1 MGAFLDGLLSLKNK
15 AELGLEQYGPTA
27 MIIGGVI
34 LMVGGA
40 VVAAIETPKAEEIV
54 TVGKKEI
61 DEIRDALNHPEKR
74 ADDYTEKDAKRD
86 MTKAYFRTVG
96 KLALN
101 YAPAIIAEVA
111 GGSLVLGGTKV
122 INNRLAITGAA
133 LSTALSEFDE
143 YRKNT
148 IEKFGDDG
156 KKIDGELR
164 YGLKTGEI
172 KEKVVDENGKEK
184 TVKKK
189 VAYLDEN
196 FGEDGYRRVFDC
208 RNTYWD
214 HHPDYALM
222 FLSAKQNLFNDQ
234 LRAKGFVFLNDV
246 LKELGF
252 EPTKQGQ
259 IVGWV
264 YDPNNDRGDNYIDF
278 DVLPVRIREFNGKEY
293 VENLECPERNCG
305 FALNFNV
312 DGSIL
317 DRVNWSEKN
326 EPHHLW
332 RK

>member
-1 MGAFLDGLLSLKNK
+1 MGAFLDTILSLKNK
-15 AELGLEQYGPTA
+15 AALGIEQHGPTF
-27 MIIGGVI
+27 MIVGGVI

-40 VVAAIETPKAEEIV
+40 IAAAVETPKAEEIV
-54 TVGKKEI
+54 AVGKKEI
-61 DEIRDALNHPEKR
+61 DEIREALNHPEKR
-74 ADDYTEKDAKRD
+74 AADYTEKDAKKD
-86 MTKAYFRTVG
+86 MTKAYFKTAG

-143 YRKNT
+143 YRKNA

-156 KKIDGELR
+156 KKIDEELR
-164 YGLKTGEI
+164 YGLKMGEI
-172 KEKVVDENGKEK
+172 KEKVTGVDGKEK
-184 TVKKK
+184 TIKKK
-189 VAYLDEN
+189 VAFLDDN
-196 FGEDGYRRVFDC
+196 FGDDGYRRVFDF
-208 RNTYWD
+208 RNPYWD

-234 LRAKGFVFLNDV
+234 LRANGFVFLNDV
-246 LKELGF
+246 LKDLGF

-264 YDPNNDRGDNYIDF
+264 YDPNNDKGDNYIDF
-278 DVLPVRIREFNGKEY
+278 RVSPVRIRENDGKEY
-293 VENLECPERNCG
+293 VENLEYPERNCG
-305 FALNFNV
+305 FALDFNV

-317 DRVNWSEKN
+317 NRVDWSANDKA
-326 EPHHLW
+326 LS
-332 RK
+332 RR

>member
-1 MGAFLDGLLSLKNK
+1 MGAFLDTILSLKNK
-15 AELGLEQYGPTA
+15 AALGIEQHGPTM
-27 MIIGGVI
+27 MIVGGVI

-40 VVAAIETPKAEEIV
+40 IAAAVETPKAEEIV
-54 TVGKKEI
+54 AVGKKEI
-61 DEIRDALNHPEKR
+61 DEIREALNHPEKR
-74 ADDYTEKDAKRD
+74 AADYTEKDAKKD
-86 MTKAYFRTVG
+86 MTKAYFKTAG

-143 YRKNT
+143 YRKNA

-156 KKIDGELR
+156 KKIDEELR
-164 YGLKTGEI
+164 YGLKMGEI
-172 KEKVVDENGKEK
+172 KEKVTGADGKEK

-189 VAYLDEN
+189 VAFLDDN
-196 FGEDGYRRVFDC
+196 FGDDGYRRVFDF
-208 RNTYWD
+208 RNPYWD

-234 LRAKGFVFLNDV
+234 LRANGFVFLNDV
-246 LKELGF
+246 LKDLGF

-264 YDPNNDRGDNYIDF
+264 YDPNNDKGDNYIDF
-278 DVLPVRIREFNGKEY
+278 RVSPVRIRENDGKEY
-293 VENLECPERNCG
+293 VENLEYPERNCG
-305 FALNFNV
+305 FTLDFNV

-317 DRVNWSEKN
+317 NRVDWSANDKA
-326 EPHHLW
+326 LS
-332 RK
+332 RR

>member
-1 MGAFLDGLLSLKNK
+1 MGAFLDTILSLKNK
-15 AELGLEQYGPTA
+15 AALGIEQHGPTM
-27 MIIGGVI
+27 MIVGGVI

-40 VVAAIETPKAEEIV
+40 IAAAVETPKAEEIV
-54 TVGKKEI
+54 AVGKKEI
-61 DEIRDALNHPEKR
+61 DEIREALNHPEKR
-74 ADDYTEKDAKRD
+74 AADYTEKDAKKD
-86 MTKAYFRTVG
+86 MTKAYFKTAG

-143 YRKNT
+143 YRKNA

-156 KKIDGELR
+156 KKIDEELR
-164 YGLKTGEI
+164 YGLKMGEI
-172 KEKVVDENGKEK
+172 KEKVTGADGKEK

-189 VAYLDEN
+189 VAFLDDN
-196 FGEDGYRRVFDC
+196 FGDDGYRRVFDF
-208 RNTYWD
+208 RNPYWD

-234 LRAKGFVFLNDV
+234 LRANGFVFLNDV
-246 LKELGF
+246 LKDLGF

-264 YDPNNDRGDNYIDF
+264 YDPNNDKGDNYIDF
-278 DVLPVRIREFNGKEY
+278 RVSPVRIRENDGKEY
-293 VENLECPERNCG
+293 VENLEYPERNCG
-305 FALNFNV
+305 FALDFNV

-317 DRVNWSEKN
+317 NRVDWSANDKA
-326 EPHHLW
+326 LS
-332 RK
+332 RR

>member
-1 MGAFLDGLLSLKNK
+1 MGAFLDTILSLKNK
-15 AELGLEQYGPTA
+15 AALGIEQHGPTF
-27 MIIGGVI
+27 MIVGGVI

-40 VVAAIETPKAEEIV
+40 IAAAVETPKAEEIV
-54 TVGKKEI
+54 AVGKNEI
-61 DEIRDALNHPEKR
+61 DEIREALNHPEKR
-74 ADDYTEKDAKRD
+74 AADYTEKDAKKD
-86 MTKAYFRTVG
+86 MTKAYFKTAG

-143 YRKNT
+143 YRKNA

-156 KKIDGELR
+156 KKIDEELR
-164 YGLKTGEI
+164 YGLKMGEI
-172 KEKVVDENGKEK
+172 KEKVTGTDGKEK
-184 TVKKK
+184 TIKKK
-189 VAYLDEN
+189 VAFLDDN
-196 FGEDGYRRVFDC
+196 FGDDGYRRVFDF
-208 RNTYWD
+208 RNPYWD

-234 LRAKGFVFLNDV
+234 LRANGFVFLNDV
-246 LKELGF
+246 LKDLGF

-264 YDPNNDRGDNYIDF
+264 YDPNNDKGDNYIDF
-278 DVLPVRIREFNGKEY
+278 RVSPVRIRENDGKEY
-293 VENLECPERNCG
+293 VENLEYPERNCG
-305 FALNFNV
+305 FALDFNV

-317 DRVNWSEKN
+317 NRVDWSANDKA
-326 EPHHLW
+326 LS
-332 RK
+332 RR

>member
-1 MGAFLDGLLSLKNK
+1 
-15 AELGLEQYGPTA
+15 
-27 MIIGGVI
+27 
-34 LMVGGA
+34 
-40 VVAAIETPKAEEIV
+40 
-54 TVGKKEI
+54 
-61 DEIRDALNHPEKR
+61 
-74 ADDYTEKDAKRD
+74 
-86 MTKAYFRTVG
+86 MTKAYFKTAG

-143 YRKNT
+143 YRKNA

-156 KKIDGELR
+156 KKIDEELR
-164 YGLKTGEI
+164 YGLKMGEI
-172 KEKVVDENGKEK
+172 KEKVTGADGKEK

-189 VAYLDEN
+189 VAFLDDN
-196 FGEDGYRRVFDC
+196 FGDDGYRRVFDF
-208 RNTYWD
+208 RNPYWD

-234 LRAKGFVFLNDV
+234 LRANGFVFLNDV
-246 LKELGF
+246 LKDLGF

-264 YDPNNDRGDNYIDF
+264 YDPNNDKGDNYIDF
-278 DVLPVRIREFNGKEY
+278 RVSPVRIRENDGKEY
-293 VENLECPERNCG
+293 VENLEYPERNCG
-305 FALNFNV
+305 FALDFNV

-317 DRVNWSEKN
+317 NRVDWSANDKA
-326 EPHHLW
+326 LS
-332 RK
+332 RR